1 MDLDA
6 YLTTV
11 TDRVAKHGLMVQAV
25 FPVRKGDR
33 AHVYSVGLFPTYG
46 YEVLIAGLDVTLS
59 SQFVNAYAEFVAPV
73 ATPGDGNLVDCGSSH
88 LFQLRQMGPDHP
100 AGVAQAF
107 YANDDIPVWQLV
119 WPDVTDVYPG
129 AARSAQTL
137 PGARLDG

>member
-11 TDRVAKHGLMVQAV
+11 ADRVAKHGLMVQAV
-25 FPVRKGDR
+25 FPVRRGDR
-33 AHVYSVGLFPTYG
+33 PFVYSVGLFPKYG

-73 ATPGDGNLVDCGSSH
+73 YQPGAGHLVDCGSSH

-100 AGVAQAF
+100 GDIACKF
-107 YANDDIPVWQLV
+107 YDCADIVFWQLV
-119 WPDVTDVYPG
+119 WPDVHDVHPG

>member
-11 TDRVAKHGLMVQAV
+11 AARVKKHGMMVQAV

-33 AHVYSVGLFPTYG
+33 PYVYSVGLFPKYR
-46 YEVLIAGLDVTLS
+46 YEVLIVGLDVTLS
-59 SQFVNAYAEFVAPV
+59 SQFVNAYAEFIAPV
-73 ATPGDGNLVDCGSSH
+73 AAPAEGNLVDCGSSH

-100 AGVAQAF
+100 GDIARRF
-107 YANDDIPVWQLV
+107 YDCDDIVMWQLV
-119 WPDVTDVYPG
+119 WPDVHDVHPG